1 MKREKIRD
9 ITFVSLC
16 VAILAVMSQLSIPVG
31 AVPITLQVLAVSLIG
46 YFLGAKRGVLTV
58 VIYILLGTVGAPI
71 FSGFQG
77 GIGVILGYTGGFIFG
92 FIPLV
97 LLCGINMQKTWLKIL
112 FGIFGLTLCHL
123 IGTFQYMLLSKLSFI
138 SALVAVS
145 LPYII
150 KDVILTV
157 IGCFVSSTLKKRLT
171 FKQ

>member
-1 MKREKIRD
+1 M
-9 ITFVSLC
+9 
-16 VAILAVMSQLSIPVG
+16 
-31 AVPITLQVLAVSLIG
+31 
-46 YFLGAKRGVLTV
+46 
-58 VIYILLGTVGAPI
+58 VIYILLGMVGAPI

-97 LLCGINMQKTWLKIL
+97 LLCGTNVQKTWLKIL
-112 FGIFGLTLCHL
+112 FGVFGLTLCHL

-145 LPYII
+145 LPYFI